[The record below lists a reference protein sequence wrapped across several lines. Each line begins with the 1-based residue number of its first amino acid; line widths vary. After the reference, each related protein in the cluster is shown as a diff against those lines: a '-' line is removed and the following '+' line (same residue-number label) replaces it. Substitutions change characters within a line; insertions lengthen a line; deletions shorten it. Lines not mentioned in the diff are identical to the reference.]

1 MSRTTE
7 EKLDLTAVRQLVDQ
21 WYGFRRQA
29 ALIGEKIETQKARLK
44 KMVERHGTVDPTT
57 GSIFLELEEP
67 VGDRKI
73 FTLKNQSRTSTSLN
87 ADKAERILR
96 RKGLWEDTVK
106 TIEVPD
112 TEKIYAAYYDKKIT
126 EDELAQM
133 FPKSTNYAFVV
144 LDDNGK
150 PVS

>member
-1 MSRTTE
+1 MSRATE
-7 EKLDLTAVRQLVDQ
+7 DLDLPSVRQLVDQ
-21 WYGFRRQA
+21 WYAFRRQA
-29 ALIGEKIETQKARLK
+29 ATLGEKVEIQKAKLK

-57 GSIFLELEEP
+57 GSIFLELDEP
-67 VGDRKI
+67 VSDRKI
-73 FTLKNQSRTSTSLN
+73 FTLKNQCRTSTSLN

-96 RKGLWEDTVK
+96 RKGIWQDVLK

-112 TEKIYAAYYDKKIT
+112 TDKIYAAYYDKQIT
-126 EDELAQM
+126 EDELDQM
-133 FPKSTNYAFVV
+133 FPKSTNYAFIV

>member
-1 MSRTTE
+1 MSRATE
-7 EKLDLTAVRQLVDQ
+7 DLDLPSVRQLVDQ
-21 WYGFRRQA
+21 WYAFRRQA
-29 ALIGEKIETQKARLK
+29 ATLGEKVEAQKARLK

-57 GSIFLELEEP
+57 GSIFLELDEP
-67 VGDRKI
+67 VSDRKI
-73 FTLKNQSRTSTSLN
+73 FTLKNQCRTSTSLN

-96 RKGLWEDTVK
+96 RKGIWKDVLK

-112 TEKIYAAYYDKKIT
+112 TDKIYAAYYDKLIT

-133 FPKSTNYAFVV
+133 FPKSTNYAFIV